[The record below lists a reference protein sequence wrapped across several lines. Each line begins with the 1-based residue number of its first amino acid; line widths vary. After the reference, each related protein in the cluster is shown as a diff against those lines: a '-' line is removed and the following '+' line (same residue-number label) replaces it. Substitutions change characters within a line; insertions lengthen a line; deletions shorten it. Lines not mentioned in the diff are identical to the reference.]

1 MMVTHTECIEP
12 TLNRTTQ
19 NSRGF
24 VRQIATQLLRLL
36 CCVLFIISLSMP
48 SNLAAAE
55 TVRAEIKKS
64 SAWTGEA
71 VPLIITL
78 YSPGPFS
85 GTAAFDLPDKPRTAF
100 VNGGSPVV
108 SSEEVDG
115 ESYFTQRHELTI
127 YTQLTGEVLI
137 PSFRVR
143 FAGKK
148 TFTSDPEPM
157 EGMTPDLRFES
168 KRPPG
173 TESMGLV
180 VCATD
185 MEVQQTWNPESIV
198 NINAGDVV
206 ERTIKRTAAGTT
218 AMMLPVIPADAP
230 DGTQVYAGTPEVED
244 QQDRGDLKAVRI
256 DTMKYQFQRAGT
268 FDLPELDFDW
278 WDPQQKKLQRHSLPG
293 RTVTVSAPSEAGVL
307 PTESNSGTSWF
318 GVFAIVSLVL
328 LVGLAWCF
336 RKPIRALIEKS
347 QAHHNRPEAI
357 AIRKLRA
364 ACQSNDA
371 SSAYSALMSWA
382 TLTRSRFERDD
393 VDSCFDSAVF
403 RGLREQ
409 WQVLSRHLFAAE
421 RETTVWQGEPLWTA
435 FSRLSRRQ
443 KRGTGHPPRAV
454 LAQLNPGAPTLSN
467 QR

>member
-1 MMVTHTECIEP
+1 
-12 TLNRTTQ
+12 
-19 NSRGF
+19 
-24 VRQIATQLLRLL
+24 
-36 CCVLFIISLSMP
+36 LSTP
-48 SNLAAAE
+48 SSSTAAE

-85 GTAAFDLPDKPRTAF
+85 GTAAFDLPDLPRTAF

-115 ESYFTQRHELTI
+115 EPLFTQRHELTI
-127 YTQLTGEVLI
+127 YTQRTGEILI

-148 TFTSDPEPM
+148 TFTSAPEPM
-157 EGMTPDLRFES
+157 EGTTPDLRFES

-180 VCATD
+180 VCATE
-185 MEVQQTWNPESIV
+185 MEVQQTWSPESIV
-198 NINAGDVV
+198 SINAGDVV
-206 ERTIKRTAAGTT
+206 ERTIKRTAVGTT

-230 DGTQVYAGTPEVED
+230 DGVQVYTMPPEVED
-244 QQDRGDLKAVRI
+244 QQDRGDLRAIRTDAIKF
-256 DTMKYQFQRAGT
+256 QFQRAGT

-278 WDPQQKKLQRHSLPG
+278 WDPQQKKLQRQSLPG
-293 RTVTVSAPSEAGVL
+293 LTVAVSAPSKAGML
-307 PTESNSGTSWF
+307 TTESNPGASSV
-318 GVFAIVSLVL
+318 GVFAIVSLVV

-336 RKPIRALIEKS
+336 RKPIRSLIEKL

-364 ACQSNDA
+364 ACHSNDA

-382 TLTRSRFERDD
+382 TITRTNFEHDD
-393 VDSCFDSAVF
+393 VDFRFDSAVF

-409 WQVLSRHLFAAE
+409 WRILSRHLFAAE
-421 RETTVWQGEPLWTA
+421 REPTVWQGKQLWTA

-443 KRGTGHPPRAV
+443 KRETGHQPRAV
-454 LAQLNPGAPTLSN
+454 LPQLNPGAPTPANRSLMGLGRDPES
-467 QR
+467 RG